1 MKLNK
6 VTSSGQGL
14 DQPEASQND
23 ILINYKSEPRI
34 DSRVISE
41 RAGIQHQS
49 LGATIKSHHDKFRE
63 LGALPRQS
71 LKELPDLNREKPVA
85 NVGVPRSAIC

>member
-41 RAGIQHQS
+41 RAGIR
-49 LGATIKSHHDKFRE
+49 IK
-63 LGALPRQS
+63 A
-71 LKELPDLNREKPVA
+71 
-85 NVGVPRSAIC
+85 

>member
-71 LKELPDLNREKPVA
+71 LKELPDLKSGKAGRKR
-85 NVGVPRSAIC
+85 G